1 MSKRPTPTEIREH
14 YRPDVEAL
22 STADLLRMVRGDLEK
37 GTPKYIE
44 RELVTLANVICIE
57 RGIQFPSFTACFT
70 A

>member
-22 STADLLRMVRGDLEK
+22 STPDLLRMVRGEFEK
-37 GTPKYIE
+37 GTPKYIKQ
-44 RELVTLANVICIE
+44 ELVTLASLTCIS
-57 RGIQFPSFTACFT
+57 RGIQFPVFAACFT